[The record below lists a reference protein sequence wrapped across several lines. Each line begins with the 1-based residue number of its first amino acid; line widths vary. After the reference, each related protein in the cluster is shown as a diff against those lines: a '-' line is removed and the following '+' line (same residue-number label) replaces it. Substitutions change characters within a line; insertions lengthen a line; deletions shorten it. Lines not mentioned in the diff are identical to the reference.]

1 MAACVVQPH
10 RRVPPEGGWGLLV
23 GVGMAAMFVVTLGSL
38 PSFGLMFGDFL
49 TELGEETGAIA
60 LITSCFFSA
69 LSFAGLFTNTLMKK
83 TSCRTVGL
91 MGAVSY
97 IVGSLLT
104 VFVRSTNEL
113 LISFAVF
120 QGAGF
125 GLMIPVSYTTF
136 NAYFVEKRVVMMSVA
151 QTLIGLGTMFYPI
164 FIQRSMDAFGFRG
177 CMAVLAAVNSHT
189 LVAMLVMHPVEWHM
203 RRVPVESAV
212 AVSLVADEADTEAE
226 TKEKPTDPLAASQVD
241 TENGDGP
248 RDLPSARALHH
259 RGHRLRGSRRASSIP
274 GLGNWSGPVVVS
286 DSTERDSSPA
296 TKWQILVDFL
306 DLTLLKDPIY
316 VNIVLG
322 ISFALYSDLAFFTLQ
337 PMYLFMMAFSKA
349 DVSLIIAIGAG
360 ADLISRIFL
369 AISSTCLNIKARYVY
384 LAGALFT
391 IVARFAF
398 LCVFD
403 FYGMAIVTAIMGF
416 LRTWIHVPMPLVFS
430 EYLSQ
435 ERFPSG
441 YGLFMFLQGNITFAI
456 GPLVGYIRDVTGSY
470 TISFHCLTLVMAL
483 CVIPWFFE
491 ICYYRLKQ
499 KALRSNAKRAAADAH
514 VTIPMIRETKE

>member
-1 MAACVVQPH
+1 MAAGEVH
-10 RRVPPEGGWGLLV
+10 TGRYRRVPPEGGWGLLV
-23 GVGMAAMFVVTLGSL
+23 GVGMAMMFVVTLGSL

-49 TELGEETGAIA
+49 TDLGEETSAIA

-91 MGAVSY
+91 IGAVSY
-97 IVGSLLT
+97 IIGSMMT
-104 VFVRSTNEL
+104 IFVRSTNEL

-177 CMAVLAAVNSHT
+177 CMAVLAAINSHT
-189 LVAMLVMHPVEWHM
+189 LLAMLVMHPVQWHM
-203 RRVPVESAV
+203 RRVPLEYDPVPTSAPV
-212 AVSLVADEADTEAE
+212 AAAASD
-226 TKEKPTDPLAASQVD
+226 EKPPKTEDDFQELPAGQGLSQR
-241 TENGDGP
+241 NAK
-248 RDLPSARALHH
+248 LRA
-259 RGHRLRGSRRASSIP
+259 SRRASSIP

-286 DSTERDSSPA
+286 DSTERDTKPA

-337 PMYLFMMAFSKA
+337 PMYLFMLAFSKT

-416 LRTWIHVPMPLVFS
+416 LRTWIHVPLPLVFS
-430 EYLSQ
+430 EYLPQ

-456 GPLVGYIRDVTGSY
+456 GPIVGYIRDVTGSY
-470 TISFHCLTLVMAL
+470 NVSFHVLTLVMAL

-491 ICYYRLKQ
+491 ICYIRLKR
-499 KALRSNAKRAAADAH
+499 KARTPELGH
-514 VTIPMIRETKE
+514 VTIPMIQETKA

>member
-1 MAACVVQPH
+1 MAASVVQEAGRY

-23 GVGMAAMFVVTLGSL
+23 GVGMAMMFVVTLGSL

-49 TELGEETGAIA
+49 TELGEETSAIA

-91 MGAVSY
+91 IGAVSY
-97 IVGSLLT
+97 IIGSMMT
-104 VFVRSTNEL
+104 IFVRSTNEL

-189 LVAMLVMHPVEWHM
+189 LVAMLVMHPVRWHM
-203 RRVPVESAV
+203 RRVPVDGTSRVEYGPVPTTATTTG
-212 AVSLVADEADTEAE
+212 AEEERPTKTEDDFQE
-226 TKEKPTDPLAASQVD
+226 
-241 TENGDGP
+241 
-248 RDLPSARALHH
+248 LPAGQGLCQRNAK
-259 RGHRLRGSRRASSIP
+259 LRGSRRASSIP

-286 DSTERDSSPA
+286 DSTERDTKPA

-337 PMYLFMMAFSKA
+337 PMYLFMLSFSKS

-391 IVARFAF
+391 IVARFGF

-416 LRTWIHVPMPLVFS
+416 LRTWIHVPLPLVFS
-430 EYLSQ
+430 EYLPQ

-456 GPLVGYIRDVTGSY
+456 GPIVGYIRDVTGSY
-470 TISFHCLTLVMAL
+470 TVSFHCLTLVMAL

-491 ICYYRLKQ
+491 ICYYRLKR
-499 KALRSNAKRAAADAH
+499 KARKAEPVQN
-514 VTIPMIRETKE
+514 VTIPMIQETKA

>member
-1 MAACVVQPH
+1 MGH
-10 RRVPPEGGWGLLV
+10 RYEKVPPEGGWGLLV
-23 GVGMAAMFVVTLGSL
+23 GIGMAAMFTVSLGSL

-49 TELGEETGAIA
+49 TNLGEETSAIA

-91 MGAVSY
+91 VGAVLY
-97 IVGSLLT
+97 VCGSFLT

-113 LISFAVF
+113 LISFSVF

-136 NAYFVEKRVVMMSVA
+136 NAYFVQKRVVMMSIS
-151 QTLIGLGTMFYPI
+151 QTLIGLGTMIYPI
-164 FIQRSMDAFGFRG
+164 FIQKTMEAYGFRG

-203 RRVPVESAV
+203 KRVKIEQEEQPMA
-212 AVSLVADEADTEAE
+212 LL
-226 TKEKPTDPLAASQVD
+226 EKPLAPEFMKVSAESVASKLMK
-241 TENGDGP
+241 GK
-248 RDLPSARALHH
+248 
-259 RGHRLRGSRRASSIP
+259 GSRRASSIP

-286 DSTERDSSPA
+286 DSTERDTKPA
-296 TKWQILVDFL
+296 TKWQVLVDFL

-337 PMYLFMMAFSKA
+337 PMYLFMIGYNRP

-360 ADLISRIFL
+360 ADLLSRVFL

-391 IVARFAF
+391 ILARFAF
-398 LCVFD
+398 LFVYD
-403 FYGMAIVTAIMGF
+403 FYGMAIITAIMGF
-416 LRTWIHVPMPLVFS
+416 LRTWIHVPLPLVFS

-435 ERFPSG
+435 KRFPSG
-441 YGLFMFLQGNITFAI
+441 YGLFMFLQGNITFAV
-456 GPLVGYIRDVTGSY
+456 GPIVGYIRDVTGSY
-470 TISFHCLTLVMAL
+470 TISFHCLTLFMAL
-483 CVIPWFFE
+483 CVVPWLFE
-491 ICYYRLKQ
+491 IVYLRLKE
-499 KALRSNAKRAAADAH
+499 KAHSRALGGLESNGGDPDLEGIPRVDIVLEPIDSAAGDG
-514 VTIPMIRETKE
+514 RK

>member
-1 MAACVVQPH
+1 MAASVVH
-10 RRVPPEGGWGLLV
+10 EARYRRVPPEGGWGLLV
-23 GVGMAAMFVVTLGSL
+23 GVGMAMMFVVTLGSL

-49 TELGEETGAIA
+49 TELGEETSAIA

-91 MGAVSY
+91 IGAVSY
-97 IVGSLLT
+97 IIGSMMT
-104 VFVRSTNEL
+104 IFVRSTNEL

-177 CMAVLAAVNSHT
+177 CMAVLAAINSHT
-189 LVAMLVMHPVEWHM
+189 LLAMLVMHPVQWHM
-203 RRVPVESAV
+203 RRVPLDATSTVEYGPVPTATI
-212 AVSLVADEADTEAE
+212 TE
-226 TKEKPTDPLAASQVD
+226 EKPK
-241 TENGDGP
+241 TED
-248 RDLPSARALHH
+248 DFQELPAGQGLIQRNTK
-259 RGHRLRGSRRASSIP
+259 LRGSRRASSIP

-286 DSTERDSSPA
+286 DSTERDTKPA

-337 PMYLFMMAFSKA
+337 PMYLFMLAFSKA

-391 IVARFAF
+391 IVARFGF

-416 LRTWIHVPMPLVFS
+416 LRTWIHVPLPLVFS
-430 EYLSQ
+430 EYLPQ

-456 GPLVGYIRDVTGSY
+456 GPIVGYIRDVTGSY
-470 TISFHCLTLVMAL
+470 TVSFHCLTLVMAL

-491 ICYYRLKQ
+491 ICYYRLKR
-499 KALRSNAKRAAADAH
+499 KVRKGEPVKH
-514 VTIPMIRETKE
+514 VTIPMIQETKA

>member
-1 MAACVVQPH
+1 MAAGEVH
-10 RRVPPEGGWGLLV
+10 TGRYRRVPPEGGWGLLV
-23 GVGMAAMFVVTLGSL
+23 GVGMAMMFVVTLGSL

-49 TELGEETGAIA
+49 TDLGEETSAIA

-91 MGAVSY
+91 IGAVSY
-97 IVGSLLT
+97 IIGSMMT
-104 VFVRSTNEL
+104 IFVRSTNEL

-177 CMAVLAAVNSHT
+177 CMAVLAAINSHT
-189 LVAMLVMHPVEWHM
+189 LLAMLVMHPVQWHM
-203 RRVPVESAV
+203 RRVPLEYDPVPTSAPVAV
-212 AVSLVADEADTEAE
+212 AVADEKSPKTEDDFQELPAGQG
-226 TKEKPTDPLAASQVD
+226 LSQR
-241 TENGDGP
+241 NAK
-248 RDLPSARALHH
+248 LRA
-259 RGHRLRGSRRASSIP
+259 SRRASSIP

-286 DSTERDSSPA
+286 DSTERDTKPA

-337 PMYLFMMAFSKA
+337 PMYLFMLAFSKT

-416 LRTWIHVPMPLVFS
+416 LRTWIHVPLPLVFS
-430 EYLSQ
+430 EYLPQ

-456 GPLVGYIRDVTGSY
+456 GPIVGYIRDVTGSY
-470 TISFHCLTLVMAL
+470 NVSFHVLTLVMAL

-491 ICYYRLKQ
+491 ICYIRLKR
-499 KALRSNAKRAAADAH
+499 KARTPELGH
-514 VTIPMIRETKE
+514 VTIPMIQETKA

>member
-1 MAACVVQPH
+1 MDASVVH
-10 RRVPPEGGWGLLV
+10 EVRYRRVPPEGGWGLLV
-23 GVGMAAMFVVTLGSL
+23 GVGMAMMFVVTLGSL

-49 TELGEETGAIA
+49 TELGEETSAIA

-91 MGAVSY
+91 IGAVSY
-97 IVGSLLT
+97 IIGSMMT
-104 VFVRSTNEL
+104 IFVRSTNEL
-113 LISFAVF
+113 LISFALF

-189 LVAMLVMHPVEWHM
+189 LLAMLVMHPVQWHM
-203 RRVPVESAV
+203 RRIRVDATSSVEYAPVLTV
-212 AVSLVADEADTEAE
+212 TTTD
-226 TKEKPTDPLAASQVD
+226 EKPK
-241 TENGDGP
+241 TED
-248 RDLPSARALHH
+248 DFQELPAGQGLCQRNTK
-259 RGHRLRGSRRASSIP
+259 LRGSRRASSIP

-286 DSTERDSSPA
+286 DSTERDTKPA

-337 PMYLFMMAFSKA
+337 PMYLFMLAFSKA

-391 IVARFAF
+391 IVARFGF

-416 LRTWIHVPMPLVFS
+416 LRTWIHVPLPLVFS
-430 EYLSQ
+430 EYLPQ

-456 GPLVGYIRDVTGSY
+456 GPIVGYIRDVTGSY

-491 ICYYRLKQ
+491 ICYYRLKR
-499 KALRSNAKRAAADAH
+499 KARKAEPLQH
-514 VTIPMIRETKE
+514 VTIPMIQETKA

>member
-1 MAACVVQPH
+1 MSVH
-10 RRVPPEGGWGLLV
+10 YKKVPPEGGWGLLV
-23 GVGMAAMFVVTLGSL
+23 GIGMAAMFTVSLGSL

-49 TELGEETGAIA
+49 TALGEETSAIA

-91 MGAVSY
+91 LGAGLYVA
-97 IVGSLLT
+97 GSFLT
-104 VFVRSTNEL
+104 VFVTSTNEL
-113 LISFAVF
+113 LVSFSIF

-136 NAYFVEKRVVMMSVA
+136 NAYFVEKRVVMMSVS

-164 FIQRSMDAFGFRG
+164 FIQKTMEAYGFRG

-203 RRVPVESAV
+203 KKVE
-212 AVSLVADEADTEAE
+212 LEAE
-226 TKEKPTDPLAASQVD
+226 EIQITEKPIVVTPADSMVHDAKL
-241 TENGDGP
+241 
-248 RDLPSARALHH
+248 
-259 RGHRLRGSRRASSIP
+259 LRIKETNRSRRASSIP

-286 DSTERDSSPA
+286 DSTERDKKPS
-296 TKWQILVDFL
+296 TKWQVLVDFL

-337 PMYLFMMAFSKA
+337 PMYLFMIGFTKP

-360 ADLISRIFL
+360 ADLLSRVFL

-391 IVARFAF
+391 IMARFAF
-398 LCVFD
+398 LFVYD
-403 FYGMAIVTAIMGF
+403 FHGMAIITAIMGF
-416 LRTWIHVPMPLVFS
+416 LRTWIHVPLPLVFS
-430 EYLSQ
+430 EHLPQ
-435 ERFPSG
+435 KRFPSG
-441 YGLFMFLQGNITFAI
+441 YGLFMFLQGNITFAV
-456 GPLVGYIRDVTGSY
+456 GPIVGYIRDVTGSY
-470 TISFHCLTLVMAL
+470 SISFHCLTLFMAL
-483 CVIPWFFE
+483 CVIPWLFE
-491 ICYYRLKQ
+491 IVYYWLKAR
-499 KALRSNAKRAAADAH
+499 ALKNAVPKAAAVD
-514 VTIPMIRETKE
+514 IRLESMD

>member
-1 MAACVVQPH
+1 MAAGEVH
-10 RRVPPEGGWGLLV
+10 TGRYRRVPPEGGWGLLV
-23 GVGMAAMFVVTLGSL
+23 GVGMAMMFVVTLGSL

-49 TELGEETGAIA
+49 TELGEETSAIA

-91 MGAVSY
+91 IGAVSY
-97 IVGSLLT
+97 IIGSMMT
-104 VFVRSTNEL
+104 IFVRSTNEL

-177 CMAVLAAVNSHT
+177 CMAVLAAINSHT
-189 LVAMLVMHPVEWHM
+189 LLAMLVMHPVQWHM
-203 RRVPVESAV
+203 RRVPLEYDPVPTSAPV
-212 AVSLVADEADTEAE
+212 AGAASD
-226 TKEKPTDPLAASQVD
+226 EKPPKTEDDFRELPAGQALSQR
-241 TENGDGP
+241 NAK
-248 RDLPSARALHH
+248 LRA
-259 RGHRLRGSRRASSIP
+259 SRRASSIP

-286 DSTERDSSPA
+286 DSTERDTKPA

-337 PMYLFMMAFSKA
+337 PMYLFMLAFSKT

-416 LRTWIHVPMPLVFS
+416 LRTWIHVPLPLVFS
-430 EYLSQ
+430 EYLPQ

-456 GPLVGYIRDVTGSY
+456 GPIVGYIRDVTGSY
-470 TISFHCLTLVMAL
+470 NVSFHVLTLVMAL

-491 ICYYRLKQ
+491 ICYIRLKR
-499 KALRSNAKRAAADAH
+499 KARTPELGH
-514 VTIPMIRETKE
+514 VTIPMIQETKA

>member
-1 MAACVVQPH
+1 MVAY

-23 GVGMAAMFVVTLGSL
+23 GTGMAMMFVVTLGSL

-91 MGAVSY
+91 LGAASY
-97 IVGSLLT
+97 IIGSLLT
-104 VFVRSTNEL
+104 IFVRTTNEL

-136 NAYFVEKRVVMMSVA
+136 NAYFVERRVVMMSVA

-177 CMAVLAAVNSHT
+177 CMAVLAAINSHT
-189 LVAMLVMHPVEWHM
+189 LVAMLVMHPVEWHL
-203 RRVPVESAV
+203 RRVP
-212 AVSLVADEADTEAE
+212 L
-226 TKEKPTDPLAASQVD
+226 KPNEMEEQRKLTTVRRWRR
-241 TENGDGP
+241 TTVCHP
-248 RDLPSARALHH
+248 REHKLRA
-259 RGHRLRGSRRASSIP
+259 SRRASSIP

-286 DSTERDSSPA
+286 DSTERDTKPA

-369 AISSTCLNIKARYVY
+369 AISSTFFNIKARYVY

-416 LRTWIHVPMPLVFS
+416 LRTWIHVPLPLVFS
-430 EYLSQ
+430 EYLPQ

-456 GPLVGYIRDVTGSY
+456 GPIVGYIRDVTGSY
-470 TISFHCLTLVMAL
+470 TISFHCLTLMMAL

-491 ICYYRLKQ
+491 ICYYRLQ
-499 KALRSNAKRAAADAH
+499 RKASRAASTRHAIELDHMA
-514 VTIPMIRETKE
+514 VPVIRETKE

>member
-1 MAACVVQPH
+1 MAASSMVH

-23 GVGMAAMFVVTLGSL
+23 GVGMAMMFVVTLGSL

-49 TELGEETGAIA
+49 TELGEETSAIA

-91 MGAVSY
+91 IGATSY
-97 IVGSLLT
+97 IIGSMMT
-104 VFVRSTNEL
+104 IFVRSTNEL

-151 QTLIGLGTMFYPI
+151 QTLIGVGTMFYPI

-177 CMAVLAAVNSHT
+177 CMTVLAAVNSHT

-203 RRVPVESAV
+203 RRVPVDAGPSAV
-212 AVSLVADEADTEAE
+212 VEYGPVATTDDTKTKATAE
-226 TKEKPTDPLAASQVD
+226 TD
-241 TENGDGP
+241 N
-248 RDLPSARALHH
+248 LPELPPAGRGLG
-259 RGHRLRGSRRASSIP
+259 GHRVPEKLYGSRRASSIP

-286 DSTERDSSPA
+286 DSTERDSKPA

-322 ISFALYSDLAFFTLQ
+322 ISFALYSDLAFFTIQ
-337 PMYLFMMAFSKA
+337 PMYLFMLSFSKT

-391 IVARFAF
+391 IVARFGF

-416 LRTWIHVPMPLVFS
+416 LRTWIHVPLPLVFS
-430 EYLSQ
+430 EYLPQ

-456 GPLVGYIRDVTGSY
+456 GPIVGYIRDVTGSY
-470 TISFHCLTLVMAL
+470 TVSFHVLTLVMAL
-483 CVIPWFFE
+483 CVVPWFFE
-491 ICYYRLKQ
+491 ICYYRLKRQ
-499 KALRSNAKRAAADAH
+499 ARQELEPPH

>member
-1 MAACVVQPH
+1 MAASVGTPSK
-10 RRVPPEGGWGLLV
+10 RVPPEGGWGLLV

-91 MGAVSY
+91 IGAVSY

-113 LISFAVF
+113 LVSFAVF

-164 FIQRSMDAFGFRG
+164 FIQRTMDAFGFRG

-203 RRVPVESAV
+203 RRVPLVSEAV
-212 AVSLVADEADTEAE
+212 EAE
-226 TKEKPTDPLAASQVD
+226 AELDEKPERAEKDA
-241 TENGDGP
+241 ENGDGP
-248 RDLPSARALHH
+248 TELPSAQALHH

-286 DSTERDSSPA
+286 DSTERDSEPA

-337 PMYLFMMAFSKA
+337 SMYLFMMAFSKA

-369 AISSTCLNIKARYVY
+369 AISSTCLNVKARYVY

-391 IVARFAF
+391 IAARFGF

-430 EYLSQ
+430 EYLPQ

-470 TISFHCLTLVMAL
+470 TISFHCLTLVMAM

-499 KALRSNAKRAAADAH
+499 KAHRKAARREAADAH

>member
-1 MAACVVQPH
+1 MAVRYKKVA
-10 RRVPPEGGWGLLV
+10 PEGGWGLLV
-23 GVGMAAMFVVTLGSL
+23 GIGMATMFTVSLGSL

-49 TELGEETGAIA
+49 TNLGEETSAIA

-91 MGAVSY
+91 IGAASY
-97 IVGSLLT
+97 VVGSFMT
-104 VFVRSTNEL
+104 IFVRSTNEL
-113 LISFAVF
+113 LVSFSIF

-136 NAYFVEKRVVMMSVA
+136 NAYFVQKRVVMMSVS
-151 QTLIGLGTMFYPI
+151 QTLIGLGTMIYPI
-164 FIQRSMDAFGFRG
+164 FIQKTMEAFGFRG
-177 CMAVLAAVNSHT
+177 CMAVLAAVNSNT

-203 RRVPVESAV
+203 KKVQLTEEEIQMTATPNDEPTGKV
-212 AVSLVADEADTEAE
+212 VSKIMKGLD
-226 TKEKPTDPLAASQVD
+226 
-241 TENGDGP
+241 
-248 RDLPSARALHH
+248 R
-259 RGHRLRGSRRASSIP
+259 SRRASSIP

-286 DSTERDSSPA
+286 DTTERDKKPA
-296 TKWQILVDFL
+296 TKWQVLVDFL

-337 PMYLFMMAFSKA
+337 PMYLFMIGFGKP

-360 ADLISRIFL
+360 ADLLSRVFL

-391 IVARFAF
+391 ILARFAF
-398 LCVFD
+398 LFVYD
-403 FYGMAIVTAIMGF
+403 FYGMATITAIMGF
-416 LRTWIHVPMPLVFS
+416 LRTWIHVPLPLVFS
-430 EYLSQ
+430 EYLPT

-441 YGLFMFLQGNITFAI
+441 YGLFMFLQGNITFAV
-456 GPLVGYIRDVTGSY
+456 GPFVGYIRDVTGSY
-470 TISFHCLTLVMAL
+470 SISFHCLTLFMAL
-483 CVIPWFFE
+483 CVFPWLFE
-491 ICYYRLKQ
+491 IVYLRLKSR
-499 KALRSNAKRAAADAH
+499 ALKEADLQLRKVAIPIKLETIEDGDKR
-514 VTIPMIRETKE
+514 

>member
-1 MAACVVQPH
+1 MAAYK
-10 RRVPPEGGWGLLV
+10 RVPPEGGWGLLV
-23 GVGMAAMFVVTLGSL
+23 GTGMAMMFVVTLGSL
-38 PSFGLMFGDFL
+38 PSFALMFGDFL
-49 TELGEETGAIA
+49 TELGEETSAIA

-91 MGAVSY
+91 LGAGSY
-97 IVGSLLT
+97 IIGSLLT
-104 VFVRSTNEL
+104 IFVRSTNEL

-136 NAYFVEKRVVMMSVA
+136 NAYFVERRVVMMSVA

-189 LVAMLVMHPVEWHM
+189 LVAMLVMHPVEWHL
-203 RRVPVESAV
+203 RRVPLKPDEVEEQRKLYPGGGGGTTGS
-212 AVSLVADEADTEAE
+212 DHITAE
-226 TKEKPTDPLAASQVD
+226 KDGKEPA
-241 TENGDGP
+241 GHGGP
-248 RDLPSARALHH
+248 VCHPREHKLRA
-259 RGHRLRGSRRASSIP
+259 SRRASSIP

-286 DSTERDSSPA
+286 DSTERDSKPA

-369 AISSTCLNIKARYVY
+369 AISSTFFNIKARYVY

-416 LRTWIHVPMPLVFS
+416 LRTWIHVPLPLVFS
-430 EYLSQ
+430 EYLPQ

-456 GPLVGYIRDVTGSY
+456 GPIVGYIRDVTGSY
-470 TISFHCLTLVMAL
+470 TISFHCLTLMMAL

-491 ICYYRLKQ
+491 ICYYRLQ
-499 KALRSNAKRAAADAH
+499 RKAAGRAASSRHAIELDH
-514 VTIPMIRETKE
+514 VAVPVIRETKE

>member
-1 MAACVVQPH
+1 MAASSVVH

-23 GVGMAAMFVVTLGSL
+23 GVGMAMMFVVTLGSL

-49 TELGEETGAIA
+49 TELGEETSAIA

-91 MGAVSY
+91 IGATSY
-97 IVGSLLT
+97 IIGSMLT
-104 VFVRSTNEL
+104 IFVRSTNEL

-151 QTLIGLGTMFYPI
+151 QTLIGVGTMFYPI

-203 RRVPVESAV
+203 RRVPDDAARRPAVVEYGPV
-212 AVSLVADEADTEAE
+212 ATSEDDPKVKLTTE
-226 TKEKPTDPLAASQVD
+226 TDNFR
-241 TENGDGP
+241 E
-248 RDLPSARALHH
+248 LPAGQGLG
-259 RGHRLRGSRRASSIP
+259 GHRTPEKHRGSRRASSIP

-286 DSTERDSSPA
+286 DSTERDSKPA

-322 ISFALYSDLAFFTLQ
+322 ISFALYSDLAFFTIQ
-337 PMYLFMMAFSKA
+337 PMYLFMLSFSKA

-391 IVARFAF
+391 IIARFGF

-416 LRTWIHVPMPLVFS
+416 LRTWIHVPLPLVFS
-430 EYLSQ
+430 EYLPQ

-456 GPLVGYIRDVTGSY
+456 GPIVGYIRDVTGSY
-470 TISFHCLTLVMAL
+470 TVSFHVLTLVMAL

-491 ICYYRLKQ
+491 ICYYRLKGKVRQ
-499 KALRSNAKRAAADAH
+499 EQAPPH
-514 VTIPMIRETKE
+514 VTIPMICETKE

>member
-1 MAACVVQPH
+1 MAAGEVH
-10 RRVPPEGGWGLLV
+10 TGRYRRVPPEGGWGLLV
-23 GVGMAAMFVVTLGSL
+23 GVGMAMMFVVTLGSL

-49 TELGEETGAIA
+49 TDLGEETSAIA

-91 MGAVSY
+91 IGAVSY
-97 IVGSLLT
+97 IIGSMMT
-104 VFVRSTNEL
+104 IFVRSTNEL

-177 CMAVLAAVNSHT
+177 CMAVLAAINSHT
-189 LVAMLVMHPVEWHM
+189 LLAMLVMHPVQWHM
-203 RRVPVESAV
+203 RRVPLEYDPVPTSAPVAV
-212 AVSLVADEADTEAE
+212 AASD
-226 TKEKPTDPLAASQVD
+226 EKPSKTEDDFQELPAGQGLSQR
-241 TENGDGP
+241 NAK
-248 RDLPSARALHH
+248 LRA
-259 RGHRLRGSRRASSIP
+259 SRRASSIP

-286 DSTERDSSPA
+286 DSTERDTKPA

-337 PMYLFMMAFSKA
+337 PMYLFMLAFSKT

-416 LRTWIHVPMPLVFS
+416 LRTWIHVPLPLVFS
-430 EYLSQ
+430 EYLPQ

-456 GPLVGYIRDVTGSY
+456 GPIVGYIRDVTGSY
-470 TISFHCLTLVMAL
+470 NVSFHVLTLVMAL

-491 ICYYRLKQ
+491 ICYIRLKR
-499 KALRSNAKRAAADAH
+499 KARTPELGH
-514 VTIPMIRETKE
+514 VTIPMIQETKA

>member
-1 MAACVVQPH
+1 MAGGEVH
-10 RRVPPEGGWGLLV
+10 TGRYRRVPPEGGWGLLV
-23 GVGMAAMFVVTLGSL
+23 GVGMAMMFVVTLGSL

-49 TELGEETGAIA
+49 TELGEETSAIA

-91 MGAVSY
+91 VGAVSY
-97 IVGSLLT
+97 IIGSMMT
-104 VFVRSTNEL
+104 IFVRSTNEL

-189 LVAMLVMHPVEWHM
+189 LLAMLVMHPVQWHM
-203 RRVPVESAV
+203 RRVP
-212 AVSLVADEADTEAE
+212 LEADGSGGEYDPVPTGPATVAPGADGKPPKTEDE
-226 TKEKPTDPLAASQVD
+226 FQE
-241 TENGDGP
+241 
-248 RDLPSARALHH
+248 LPAGQGLCQRNAKLRA
-259 RGHRLRGSRRASSIP
+259 SRRASSIP

-286 DSTERDSSPA
+286 DSTERDTKPA

-337 PMYLFMMAFSKA
+337 PMYLFMLAFSKA
-349 DVSLIIAIGAG
+349 DVSLIIAIGAA

-398 LCVFD
+398 LCVYD

-430 EYLSQ
+430 EYLTQ

-456 GPLVGYIRDVTGSY
+456 GPIVGYIRDVTGSY
-470 TISFHCLTLVMAL
+470 TVSFHCLTLVMAL

-491 ICYYRLKQ
+491 ICYIRLK
-499 KALRSNAKRAAADAH
+499 RNARKPDLGH
-514 VTIPMIRETKE
+514 VAIPMIQETKA

>member
-1 MAACVVQPH
+1 MAAGEVH
-10 RRVPPEGGWGLLV
+10 TGRYRRVPPEGGWGLLV
-23 GVGMAAMFVVTLGSL
+23 GVGMAMMFVVTLGSL

-49 TELGEETGAIA
+49 TDLGEETSAIA

-91 MGAVSY
+91 IGAVSY
-97 IVGSLLT
+97 IIGSMMT
-104 VFVRSTNEL
+104 IFVRSTNEL

-177 CMAVLAAVNSHT
+177 CMAVLAAINSHT
-189 LVAMLVMHPVEWHM
+189 LLAMLVMHPVQWHM
-203 RRVPVESAV
+203 RRVPLEYDPVPTSAPVAV
-212 AVSLVADEADTEAE
+212 AASD
-226 TKEKPTDPLAASQVD
+226 EKPPKTEDDFQELPAGQGLSQR
-241 TENGDGP
+241 N
-248 RDLPSARALHH
+248 AK
-259 RGHRLRGSRRASSIP
+259 LRGSRRASSIP

-286 DSTERDSSPA
+286 DSTERDTKPA

-337 PMYLFMMAFSKA
+337 PMYLFMLAFSKT

-416 LRTWIHVPMPLVFS
+416 LRTWIHVPLPLVFS
-430 EYLSQ
+430 EYLPQ

-456 GPLVGYIRDVTGSY
+456 GPIVGYIRDVTGSY
-470 TISFHCLTLVMAL
+470 NVSFHVLTLVMAL

-491 ICYYRLKQ
+491 ICYIRLKR
-499 KALRSNAKRAAADAH
+499 KARTPELGH
-514 VTIPMIRETKE
+514 VTIPMIQETKA

>member
-1 MAACVVQPH
+1 MVASNGKGVQY

-23 GVGMAAMFVVTLGSL
+23 GTGMAMMFVVTLGSL

-49 TELGEETGAIA
+49 TDLGEETGAIA

-91 MGAVSY
+91 LGAASY

-113 LISFAVF
+113 LVSFAIF

-136 NAYFVEKRVVMMSVA
+136 NAYFVEKRVVMMSIA

-164 FIQRSMDAFGFRG
+164 FIQRTMAAYGFRG
-177 CMAVLAAVNSHT
+177 CLAVLAAVNSHT
-189 LVAMLVMHPVEWHM
+189 LLAMLVMHPVDWHM
-203 RRVPVESAV
+203 RRVPVPV
-212 AVSLVADEADTEAE
+212 AADQELAITEC
-226 TKEKPTDPLAASQVD
+226 KEHP
-241 TENGDGP
+241 EE
-248 RDLPSARALHH
+248 H
-259 RGHRLRGSRRASSIP
+259 RMRGQKLRGSRRASSIP

-286 DSTERDSSPA
+286 DSTERDSQPA

-337 PMYLFMMAFSKA
+337 PMYLFMMAFSKP

-369 AISSTCLNIKARYVY
+369 AISSTFLNIKARYVY

-391 IVARFAF
+391 IVARFGF

-416 LRTWIHVPMPLVFS
+416 LRTWIHVPLPLVFS
-430 EYLSQ
+430 EYLPQ

-456 GPLVGYIRDVTGSY
+456 GPIIGYIRDVTGSY
-470 TISFHCLTLVMAL
+470 TISFHCLTLMMAL
-483 CVIPWFFE
+483 CVIPWFLE
-491 ICYYRLKQ
+491 ICYYRLQ
-499 KALRSNAKRAAADAH
+499 RQARAGRAVRPDVGH
-514 VTIPMIRETKE
+514 LPVPVIRETKE

>member
-1 MAACVVQPH
+1 MATGSVV
-10 RRVPPEGGWGLLV
+10 RVPPEGGWGLLV
-23 GVGMAAMFVVTLGSL
+23 GVGMAMMFVVTLGSL

-91 MGAVSY
+91 IGAAFY
-97 IVGSLLT
+97 IAGSMLT

-113 LISFAVF
+113 LISFALF

-189 LVAMLVMHPVEWHM
+189 LLAMLVMHPVEWHM
-203 RRVPVESAV
+203 RLVPSSPLPELAPMVDGKV
-212 AVSLVADEADTEAE
+212 A
-226 TKEKPTDPLAASQVD
+226 EKTSSED
-241 TENGDGP
+241 GDGFEE
-248 RDLPSARALHH
+248 LPARARALSQ
-259 RGHRLRGSRRASSIP
+259 RSAKLRGSRRASSIP

-286 DSTERDSSPA
+286 DSTERDSKPA

-306 DLTLLKDPIY
+306 DLTLLKDPVY

-337 PMYLFMMAFSKA
+337 PMYLFMLAFSKA

-369 AISSTCLNIKARYVY
+369 AISSTCLNIRARYVY

-391 IVARFAF
+391 IVARFGF

-416 LRTWIHVPMPLVFS
+416 LRTWIHVPLPLVFS
-430 EYLSQ
+430 EYLPQ
-435 ERFPSG
+435 DRFPSG

-456 GPLVGYIRDVTGSY
+456 GPIVGYIRDVTGSY
-470 TISFHCLTLVMAL
+470 TVSFHCLTLVMAL
-483 CVIPWFFE
+483 CVVPWFFE
-491 ICYYRLKQ
+491 ICYYRLKR
-499 KALRSNAKRAAADAH
+499 KARDVEAAH
-514 VTIPMIRETKE
+514 GPIPVICETKE